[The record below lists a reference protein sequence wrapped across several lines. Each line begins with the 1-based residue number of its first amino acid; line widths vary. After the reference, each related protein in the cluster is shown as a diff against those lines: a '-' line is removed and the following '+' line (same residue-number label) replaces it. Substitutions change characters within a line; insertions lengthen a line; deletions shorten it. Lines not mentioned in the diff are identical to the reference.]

1 MVVRTFSDNA
11 YTYISGER
19 TPVSVRMNKPP
30 AAIPADWTLCKWSR
44 KFRSVVRGEVEE
56 GGEPFV
62 IQRVVQKRNGTVV
75 EGLW

>member
-1 MVVRTFSDNA
+1 MRTPSEYA

-44 KFRSVVRGEVEE
+44 RFRSVVRGEAEE
-56 GGEPFV
+56 DGGEPFV

-75 EGLW
+75 DGLW